1 MPATPT
7 IAAIVLAAGS
17 STRFGEANKL
27 LAQIDGVPLAVR
39 VIAAIKRGGIADITV
54 VTGHQSERVTAA
66 VAGQACRIVHNARHI
81 EGMGTSVAHGV
92 SSLAEDID
100 GVLIAQGDM
109 PGVDGALIAT
119 LCRSFV
125 EGGSDRVVYPL
136 LDDGRQGNPVLWPK
150 RLFGE
155 LAKLTGDRGGKQL
168 IAAEGG
174 NAIRLVTAG
183 PAAAVDIDT
192 PDELA
197 AYEASRSSQ
206 PR

>member
-1 MPATPT
+1 VPVQSA

-27 LAQIDGVPLAVR
+27 LVRIDDVPLVVR
-39 VIAAIKRGGIADITV
+39 VIEAIKRGGIEQITV
-54 VTGHQSERVTAA
+54 VTGYQSEPMTAA
-66 VAGQACRIVHNARHI
+66 ITGHGCRIVHNDRHT
-81 EGMGTSVAHGV
+81 EGMGTSVARGV
-92 SSLAEDID
+92 SALADDVD

-109 PGVDGALIAT
+109 PEVDGALIAT
-119 LCRSFV
+119 LRQRFV
-125 EGGSDRVVYPL
+125 ENAGDRVVYPV

-155 LAKLTGDRGGKQL
+155 LAKLTGDKGAKQL
-168 IAAEGG
+168 IAAEGD
-174 NAIRLVTAG
+174 NAIRAVSTG
-183 PAAAVDIDT
+183 SAAAVDIDT
-192 PDELA
+192 PEELA